1 MNEKEAWSLEKLF
14 ILFKKK
20 KKLCHPKAVVDYL
33 ALMQSPGASPHT
45 APSSW
50 SASGP

>member
-1 MNEKEAWSLEKLF
+1 MNERDSWSLEKLF
-14 ILFKKK
+14 IFKK
-20 KKLCHPKAVVDYL
+20 KKLCHPKAVMDYL
-33 ALMQSPGASPHT
+33 ALMQSPGALPHT